1 VTPSTANFLFITYK
15 LKKLLCNFQ
24 LICVTY
30 STTHCFSFIISYKLN
45 KFSALLLFN
54 AHLHI
59 ENFFHS
65 FVLTNICCSPPLLIF
80 SPSVHLFRF
89 IKYYF
94 SFTYVCSRSF
104 VLFLIHLTLFT
115 VYLEYSTYFLFQLK
129 KPIVLRWFRSFSVF
143 SILIFFLPVL
153 LF

>member
-80 SPSVHLFRF
+80 FSIGSPLQIHQILLF
-89 IKYYF
+89 
-94 SFTYVCSRSF
+94 
-104 VLFLIHLTLFT
+104 
-115 VYLEYSTYFLFQLK
+115 VYLCLFPFFRTISDSSYFIYSLFWSIQ
-129 KPIVLRWFRSFSVF
+129 PIFCFN
-143 SILIFFLPVL
+143 
-153 LF
+153 